1 MKELK
6 IYCDGGMY
14 NQKREPN
21 KPIFGSYGAIIVRDN
36 KVIYKFNDFY
46 EEDENNLI
54 TNNRMEL
61 FGFIKAYTEFLKRYK
76 SKDKYHITVIS
87 DSQYLIKGINEW
99 LPGWKKR
106 RWKNSSG
113 NIIENLYMW
122 KIIDKLLVYNPNIK
136 LEFVWQKGHKGKS
149 VSLKE
154 NPDIYFNEMVDSMA
168 TESINE
174 ASNPDKWWFF
184 PEGATFEDHLKKIGN
199 ILGVKE

>member
-6 IYCDGGMY
+6 IYSDGGSH
-14 NQKREPN
+14 NNGGKKKGEPVW
-21 KPIFGSYGAIIVRDN
+21 GSYGAIIVKDN
-36 KVIYKFNDFY
+36 KVIYKFQDFY
-46 EEDENNLI
+46 ENV
-54 TNNRMEL
+54 TNNNMEL

-122 KIIDKLLVYNPNIK
+122 KIIDKLLVYNPNIE

-149 VSLKE
+149 VSLEE